1 MPTERSRLLAVL
13 GPTNTG
19 KTHYAIERMLAHASG
34 IIGFPLRLLARENY
48 DRIARLKGAHQVGLI
63 TGEEKIV
70 PPGARWLCCTVE
82 AMPLDRPAAFVA
94 IDEIQLAGDPERGH
108 VFTDRLL
115 HARGL
120 EETMFL
126 GAPTIRPLLKK
137 LLPQAEVLERPRFST
152 LTYSGARKLVRLP
165 PRSAVIAFSAAEV
178 YALAEMLR
186 RQRGGTAV
194 VLGAL
199 SPRTRNAQVALF
211 EEGQVDYLVAT
222 DAIGMGLNLSLDHVA
237 FAGLVKFDGRLPRRL
252 TAAEI
257 GQIAGRAGRYMNDGT
272 FGTTNDQ
279 GELPPEIVEQVEN
292 HRFAPLEVLYWR
304 SNTLDF
310 DSPRALLASL
320 EARPPNRHLKRA
332 READDQKSL
341 AILAEDGDI
350 LDRCRDRRSVRLLWD
365 ACQIPDFHRTM
376 ADHHARLVGQVFRH
390 LQDDGGRLPEPW
402 VAAQIQRIDRP
413 GGDIDT
419 LTQRLAQ
426 IRTWTYIAHRADWLD
441 DPQHWQA
448 KTRAVEDKLS
458 DALHDSLTERFVDRR
473 AAFFARRLAEGER
486 LLAAIK
492 GDGEVLVE
500 GHPVGRLQAFH
511 FQLDREITGEDRRAA
526 LTATRKA
533 LVEEIPRR
541 VFALERDPDASFRLD
556 EQGAIHWRG
565 QPVARLAAGDT
576 VLSPRIE
583 TLASDFLDGAQRE
596 RIRLRLARWL
606 ETYIERRLKPLVTLS
621 RATLPALSRGL
632 AFQLV
637 EALGCLARG
646 EATTAAALKRP
657 ERKALTALGV
667 SFGAESLYLP
677 ALFAPRS
684 TSLRAL
690 LWQVKS
696 GQPAPPRPAGAQHLS
711 LRLEGTSPEAFWRA
725 VGYRLFE
732 RRGESVVIRAD
743 ALERVA
749 ELARRLAQQG
759 PFVLT
764 PALEQAAG
772 GDAQSV
778 AFLLDFLGFRGREEA
793 GIVSFEARGR
803 VPPPAK
809 ARRQGREASRARRE
823 AKADPASPFYK
834 LNELRFRR

>member
-1 MPTERSRLLAVL
+1 MPTAHNGRLLAVL

-19 KTHYAIERMLAHASG
+19 KTHYAIERMLAHSSG

-48 DRIARLKGAHQVGLI
+48 DRIVRLKGAQQVGLI
-63 TGEEKIV
+63 TGEEKIL
-70 PPGARWLCCTVE
+70 PQGARWLCCTVE
-82 AMPLDRPAAFVA
+82 AMPLDRPAAFLA

-115 HARGL
+115 YARGV
-120 EETMFL
+120 EETLFL

-165 PRSAVIAFSAAEV
+165 PRSAIIAFSAAEV

-304 SNTLDF
+304 SDRLDF
-310 DSPRALLASL
+310 ESPRALLASL
-320 EARPPNRHLKRA
+320 EARPPNRYLKRA

-350 LDRCRDRRSVRLLWD
+350 LDRCRNRKAVRLLWD

-376 ADHHARLVGQVFRH
+376 ADHHARLVAQVFRH

-402 VAAQIQRIDRP
+402 VAAQIQRVDRP

-441 DPQHWQA
+441 DPQHWLA

-473 AAFFARRLAEGER
+473 AAFFARRLTEGER

-492 GDGEVLVE
+492 GDGEVIVE
-500 GHPVGRLQAFH
+500 GHPVGRLQGFH
-511 FQLDREITGEDRRAA
+511 FLLDPEITGEDRRAA

-541 VFALERDPDASFRLD
+541 VFTLERDPDSSFRLD
-556 EQGAIHWRG
+556 DGGSIHWRG
-565 QPVARLAAGDT
+565 QAVARLAAGDT

-596 RIRLRLARWL
+596 RIRLRLVRWL
-606 ETYIERRLKPLVTLS
+606 EAHLERRQKPLVTLS
-621 RATLPALSRGL
+621 RAALPALSRGL

-637 EALGCLARG
+637 EALGCLTRS
-646 EATTAAALKRP
+646 ETATVAALKRP

-667 SFGAESLYLP
+667 SFGAESLYMP

-684 TSLRAL
+684 TALRAL
-690 LWQVKS
+690 LWSVKS
-696 GQPAPPRPAGAQHLS
+696 GQPAPPRPAAAQQLS
-711 LRLEGTSPEAFWRA
+711 LRLAGLSPEPFWRA

-732 RRGESVVIRAD
+732 QRGESVVIRAD

-749 ELARRLAQQG
+749 ELAGRLAQQG

-772 GDAQSV
+772 GDAETV
-778 AFLLDFLGFRGREEA
+778 AFLLGFLGFRPREDE

-803 VPPPAK
+803 LQPPAK
-809 ARRQGREASRARRE
+809 ARRHGRGQRQQEP
-823 AKADPASPFYK
+823 KADPASPFFK